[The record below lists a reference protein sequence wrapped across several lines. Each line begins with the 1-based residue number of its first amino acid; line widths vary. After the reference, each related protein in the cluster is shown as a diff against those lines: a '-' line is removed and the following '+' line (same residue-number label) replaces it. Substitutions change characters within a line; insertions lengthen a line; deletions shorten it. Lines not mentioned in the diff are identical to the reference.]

1 MMLTVF
7 MLQDVFLAP
16 L

>member
-1 MMLTVF
+1 MLTVF
-7 MLQDVFLAP
+7 RLQDVFLAP